1 MGFVVFIS
9 TVCSLLFLY
18 QQWYY
23 PFFASMFI
31 LFVALTILACR
42 LGRKIDV
49 SHMSNSKINSL

>member
-18 QQWYY
+18 KQWYY
-23 PFFASMFI
+23 PFFASMFV

>member
-23 PFFASMFI
+23 SFFASMFV

-42 LGRKIDV
+42 LGRKINV

>member
-23 PFFASMFI
+23 PFFASMFV